1 MGLSRSEMCPKRC
14 QKYMLNITVGFGDWG
29 GAKYS
34 IIGRNYRRMR
44 IEKQALCIGNWRRMI
59 NLTRTAGIQSEL
71 TDLENLVWF
80 SHCGAIWY
88 TFFVLRE
95 WCFWRSNTHIYLTY
109 NPNSGGV
116 MSVPGSFSSGSKT
129 FMLSLKATQ
138 YFIKPK
144 FAQHIST
151 VNSKK
156 KHPDMDACCERE
168 MCRL

>member
-44 IEKQALCIGNWRRMI
+44 IEKQALCIGNWRRII

-95 WCFWRSNTHIYLTY
+95 
-109 NPNSGGV
+109 
-116 MSVPGSFSSGSKT
+116 
-129 FMLSLKATQ
+129 
-138 YFIKPK
+138 
-144 FAQHIST
+144 
-151 VNSKK
+151 
-156 KHPDMDACCERE
+156 
-168 MCRL
+168 